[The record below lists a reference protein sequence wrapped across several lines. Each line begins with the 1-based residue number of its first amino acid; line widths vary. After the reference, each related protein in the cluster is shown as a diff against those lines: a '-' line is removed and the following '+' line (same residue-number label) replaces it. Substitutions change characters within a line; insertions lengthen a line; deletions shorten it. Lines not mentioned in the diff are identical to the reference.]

1 MALPSWLWGTA
12 AGDEGAGDD
21 DGGALMD
28 DGFAKQPFD
37 DADSAGGGPFGG
49 EFIRTQFG
57 GLVGGAA
64 RSAGPITR
72 GAMSAGRVV
81 GNLVYRASGAIRGI
95 ISRSGEFFSS
105 KKVADL
111 AQRFGLEM
119 AAAGLG
125 VGLLEVAQAVFSHH
139 KHGRRRRGHG
149 ITSRDMRTSRRTIRK
164 LTRMHH
170 ELALLAV
177 QGVRHARRS
186 QKLLAAPG
194 GGTIIAQR

>member
-1 MALPSWLWGTA
+1 MPDYDDFGNPIDYGS
-12 AGDEGAGDD
+12 DEFD
-21 DGGALMD
+21 DGYADLPMD
-28 DGFAKQPFD
+28 EPQNG
-37 DADSAGGGPFGG
+37 GGGPFGG
-49 EFIRTQFG
+49 GGFLSQAGGFLRT
-57 GLVGGAA
+57 AA
-64 RSAGPITR
+64 
-72 GAMSAGRVV
+72 AGRVAPAGPGRIAGGLI
-81 GNLVYRASGAIRGI
+81 GNAGRVIGSLVYTMSGAVRGI
-95 ISRSGEFFSS
+95 IARSGEFFSS

-139 KHGRRRRGHG
+139 RHGRRRRGRG

-170 ELALLAV
+170 ELAALAA

-186 QKLLAAPG
+186 QRLLAAPG
-194 GGTIIAQR
+194 RETIIAQR